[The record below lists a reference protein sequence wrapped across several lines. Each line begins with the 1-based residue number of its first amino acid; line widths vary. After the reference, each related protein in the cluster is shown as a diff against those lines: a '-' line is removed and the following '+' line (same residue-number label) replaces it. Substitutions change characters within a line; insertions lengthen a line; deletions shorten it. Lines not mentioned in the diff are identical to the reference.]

1 MSIEFETL
9 APTLSFSDFA
19 FSFETPDELKEA
31 INSGHEPKIIR
42 ILNRFKGVDD
52 YGATMTVKAGDAVV
66 DIELS
71 APYYLWFVILEE
83 FCIEDASGVR
93 AVDYNKGILILA
105 NNETYP
111 E

>member
-19 FSFETPDELKEA
+19 FSFETPDELMEA
-31 INSGHEPKIIR
+31 INAGHEPKITR
-42 ILNRFKGVDD
+42 IFNRFKSADD
-52 YGATMTVKAGDAVV
+52 YGAIMSVEAGDTVV
-66 DIELS
+66 AIELN

-83 FCIEDASGVR
+83 FCIKDASGVR
-93 AVDYNKGILILA
+93 AVDYNKGILVLA
-105 NNETYP
+105 DNETYP

>member
-1 MSIEFETL
+1 MSIEFESL
-9 APTLSFSDFA
+9 AHTLSFSDFA
-19 FSFETPDELKEA
+19 FNFETPDELMEA

-52 YGATMTVKAGDAVV
+52 YGAVMTVEAGDTVV
-66 DIELS
+66 AIELN
-71 APYYLWFVILEE
+71 APTYLWFVILEE

-93 AVDYNKGILILA
+93 AVDYNEGILALTD
-105 NNETYP
+105 NETYP

>member
-1 MSIEFETL
+1 MSIEFESL

-19 FSFETPDELKEA
+19 FNFETPDELMEA

-42 ILNRFKGVDD
+42 ILNRFKNVDD
-52 YGATMTVKAGDAVV
+52 YGAIMSVEAGDTVV
-66 DIELS
+66 AIELN
-71 APYYLWFVILEE
+71 APSYLWFVILEE
-83 FCIEDASGVR
+83 FGIVDADGVR
-93 AVDYNKGILILA
+93 AVDYNEGILVLA

>member
-1 MSIEFETL
+1 MSIKFESL

-19 FSFETPDELKEA
+19 FSFETPDELMEA

-52 YGATMTVKAGDAVV
+52 YGAVMTVEAGDAVV

-83 FCIEDASGVR
+83 FCIDDASGVR
-93 AVDYNKGILILA
+93 AVDYNSGILVLSD
-105 NNETYP
+105 NETCP

>member
-1 MSIEFETL
+1 MSIEFESL
-9 APTLSFSDFA
+9 APTLRFSDFA

-31 INSGHEPKIIR
+31 INAGHEPKIIR

-52 YGATMTVKAGDAVV
+52 YGAIMTVEAGNTTI

-71 APYYLWFVILEE
+71 APTYLWFVILEE

-93 AVDYNKGILILA
+93 AVDYNKGILVLA
-105 NNETYP
+105 DNETYP

>member
-1 MSIEFETL
+1 MSIKFESL

-19 FSFETPDELKEA
+19 FSFETPDELMEA

-52 YGATMTVKAGDAVV
+52 YGAVMTVEAGDAVV

-93 AVDYNKGILILA
+93 AVDYNSGILVLSD
-105 NNETYP
+105 NETCP